1 MAVRHVTL
9 RYDTLRQFLE
19 AYDSSLSKREIA
31 LSAET
36 LGGEAS
42 DTMKLDLVLP
52 IAGRVG
58 PIEIQVVHRPGDG
71 SVAVQF
77 LEMAPEVQSGFDAIF
92 EHLEEVKALLIDRG
106 EVVDADSVPAAPP
119 VAATPVASPPVA
131 APATTSSAPAS
142 APAQQTSTP
151 GKFGD
156 GFVLPDLTGAEPSE
170 EGALGGPELRNALI
184 EIAIARTTGLLV
196 VVQDDGIKRF
206 GFWQDGGPVGWRTEP
221 VQEAEVLGVLLY
233 RAERLTKEQ
242 LARSLEIM
250 SEKGVRQGEALIE
263 MRVVNFPQLV
273 LVLQKQV
280 ELILQSVLTQQ
291 EGVWAFYPLDT
302 LPERFVAPPLRVP
315 ARVYRALLAHTQ
327 NMPLEELAN
336 SHRENLDNYVRVRP
350 VAREVVGEL
359 GFNDEERRFLEILES
374 NDWRTRELF
383 SVSNLGRSGTAS
395 VLWALNQLR
404 VLTYGSEEGEERRL
418 GRTTGRIRR
427 KLAAVDTGNSF
438 DVLEL
443 HWICMTDEVEKA
455 YRDMKREF
463 AQLRVEL
470 GEEYAAQIDT
480 IGVALD
486 AAHDRL
492 RHDASRREYRE
503 TIIEQSMLF
512 QTAEI
517 LAEKGEMAIM
527 KRDRREATA
536 CFAKALELQPGHP
549 KFLEGAQRA
558 ATVS

>member
-9 RYDTLRQFLE
+9 RYDTLREFLE
-19 AYDSSLSKREIA
+19 AHDASLSKGAIA

-77 LEMAPEVQSGFDAIF
+77 LEMAQEVQAGFDAIF
-92 EHLEEVKALLIDRG
+92 EHIEEIKALLIDRG

-119 VAATPVASPPVA
+119 VT
-131 APATTSSAPAS
+131 APATTSPAPAPAS
-142 APAQQTSTP
+142 APAQQTSEP

-156 GFVLPDLTGAEPSE
+156 GFVLPDLTNAEPSE
-170 EGALGGPELRNALI
+170 EGVFGGPELRNALI

-196 VVQDDGIKRF
+196 VVQDDGTKRF

-291 EGVWAFYPLDT
+291 EGVWAFYPLDS

-327 NMPLEELAN
+327 NMPLEELAT
-336 SHRENLDNYVRVRP
+336 SHRGNLDNYVRVRP

-359 GFNDEERRFLEILES
+359 GFNEEERRFLEILES

-395 VLWALNQLR
+395 VLWALNQLG
-404 VLTYGSEEGEERRL
+404 VLTYGAEEGEERRL

-455 YRDMKREF
+455 YQEMKREF

-470 GEEYAAQIDT
+470 GAEYAEQIDI

-486 AAHDRL
+486 EARARL
-492 RHDASRREYRE
+492 SPDASRREYRE
-503 TIIEQSMLF
+503 TIIEQGMLF

-558 ATVS
+558 STVS